1 MLPASPANKLARPRI
16 LAQLVTKVSVQLA
29 SAAVAATVVAAYA
42 PAASAQ
48 DDTPAAANV
57 PPAAPGAVTTDDTA
71 PAPVIKY
78 TVKIDAPKDIEELLE
93 SNLDLERFRNSPRMT
108 REQLFRLVRAAP
120 EQIRTLVSTSG
131 YYTPEV
137 SVQFDRTA
145 TPAVVQV
152 KVVPGEPVKVGETD
166 LVLEGFAPVPDLP
179 ADQQFDAE
187 GLKASWPL
195 KKGTVF
201 RQDEWE
207 GAKRAILRQVVQT
220 RYPRAQ
226 LTDSRATV
234 DPEQHVANLRVVLD
248 SGPEMR
254 FGELR
259 IEGLKRYPDTVVRNL
274 NSIKPG
280 DYYSEA
286 ALQAYQSKLQDT
298 GYFASV
304 EVSADLSA
312 VLDQQLAVAET
323 KADAK
328 ADPEADAAAD
338 PVVKQQQAT
347 SMAPLPLL
355 VRVTENKR
363 KNVSAGVGFSTNTG
377 NRVSTTYDDLQV
389 FGVRLKSALTLETKK
404 QTAKVDAYFPITP
417 DGYNHSIGVTYER
430 SDIAGETTA
439 VSSVAGKRA
448 WGTPLLERSF
458 TLELL
463 SETKSVDNIPK
474 STSKSL
480 PLTYAVTWR
489 RLDNLLLPTKGYAIN
504 AQIGGALLPV
514 LTDEKFLRGYLR
526 GVYYKPFG
534 ASSNII
540 LRAEA
545 GALGSGSKNGVP
557 SVFLFRAGGDQ
568 SVRGYAYQ
576 ELGVKEGDATIGGRY
591 LATASAEY
599 QYWFKPTWGA
609 AVFYDAGNAGDRVKD
624 LHPKSGYGVGA
635 RWKSPV
641 GPLNVD
647 VAYGHAVQKYRLH
660 FSLGFTF

>member
-1 MLPASPANKLARPRI
+1 M
-16 LAQLVTKVSVQLA
+16 AQEEQT
-29 SAAVAATVVAAYA
+29 
-42 PAASAQ
+42 
-48 DDTPAAANV
+48 
-57 PPAAPGAVTTDDTA
+57 TA
-71 PAPVIKY
+71 PAPVSEPATAPVATPAPVAASEASEATVAANAAPVIIKY
-78 TVKIDAPKDIEELLE
+78 TVRIDAPGDLKELLE
-93 SNLDLERFRNSPRMT
+93 DNLDLQRFRDSPRMT

-137 SVQFDRTA
+137 SVTFDRNA
-145 TPAVVQV
+145 TPAVVDV
-152 KVVPGEPVKVGETD
+152 KVVPGEPVRVGETD
-166 LVLEGFAPVPDLP
+166 LVLEGFAPNPEQP
-179 ADQQFDAE
+179 ADKQFDANA
-187 GLKASWPL
+187 LKASWPL

-234 DPEQHVANLRVVLD
+234 DPEAHTANLRVVLD

-274 NSIKPG
+274 NAIKPG

-312 VLDQQLAVAET
+312 VLDQQLATAEGEPGAPAT
-323 KADAK
+323 T
-328 ADPEADAAAD
+328 AA
-338 PVVKQQQAT
+338 
-347 SMAPLPLL
+347 SMEPLPLL

-363 KNVSAGVGFSTNTG
+363 KNVSAGVGISTNTG
-377 NRVSTTYDDLQV
+377 NRASVTYDDLQV
-389 FGVRLKSALTLETKK
+389 FGLRMKSALTLETKK
-404 QTAKVDAYFPITP
+404 QTAKADLYFPITP
-417 DGYNHSIGVTYER
+417 EGYNHSIGVTYER
-430 SDIAGETTA
+430 SDIAGEVTA
-439 VSSVAGKRA
+439 VSSIAGKRA

-463 SETKSVDNIPK
+463 SETKSVGALPK
-474 STSKSL
+474 VTSKSL

-504 AQIGGALLPV
+504 AQIGGAVLPV
-514 LTDEKFLRGYLR
+514 LTDEKFVRGYLR

>member
-1 MLPASPANKLARPRI
+1 M
-16 LAQLVTKVSVQLA
+16 AQEEQT
-29 SAAVAATVVAAYA
+29 
-42 PAASAQ
+42 
-48 DDTPAAANV
+48 
-57 PPAAPGAVTTDDTA
+57 TA
-71 PAPVIKY
+71 PAPLTEPATAPVTTPAAVPASEATVAANAAPVIIKY
-78 TVKIDAPKDIEELLE
+78 TVRIDAPGDLKELLE
-93 SNLDLERFRNSPRMT
+93 DNLDLQRFRDSPRMT

-137 SVQFDRTA
+137 SVTFDRNA
-145 TPAVVQV
+145 TPAVVDV
-152 KVVPGEPVKVGETD
+152 KVVPGEPVRVGETD
-166 LVLEGFAPVPDLP
+166 LVLEGFAPNPEQP
-179 ADQQFDAE
+179 ADKQFDATA
-187 GLKASWPL
+187 LKASWPL

-234 DPEQHVANLRVVLD
+234 DPEEHTANLRVVLD

-274 NSIKPG
+274 NAIKPG

-312 VLDQQLAVAET
+312 VLDQQLATAEGE
-323 KADAK
+323 
-328 ADPEADAAAD
+328 PAAPSTTA
-338 PVVKQQQAT
+338 A
-347 SMAPLPLL
+347 SMEPLPLL

-363 KNVSAGVGFSTNTG
+363 KNVSAGVGISTNTG
-377 NRVSTTYDDLQV
+377 NRASVTYDDLQV
-389 FGVRLKSALTLETKK
+389 FGLRMKSALTLETKK
-404 QTAKVDAYFPITP
+404 QTAKTDLYFPITP
-417 DGYNHSIGVTYER
+417 EGYNHSIGLTYER
-430 SDIAGETTA
+430 SDIAGEVTA
-439 VSSVAGKRA
+439 VSSIAGKRA

-463 SETKSVDNIPK
+463 SETKSVGAIPK
-474 STSKSL
+474 VTSKSL

-504 AQIGGALLPV
+504 AQIGGAVLPV
-514 LTDEKFLRGYLR
+514 LTDEKFVRGYLR

>member
-1 MLPASPANKLARPRI
+1 M
-16 LAQLVTKVSVQLA
+16 AQEEQT
-29 SAAVAATVVAAYA
+29 
-42 PAASAQ
+42 
-48 DDTPAAANV
+48 
-57 PPAAPGAVTTDDTA
+57 TA
-71 PAPVIKY
+71 PAPLTEPATAPVTTPAAVPASEATVAANAAPVIIKY
-78 TVKIDAPKDIEELLE
+78 TVRIDAPGDLKELLE
-93 SNLDLERFRNSPRMT
+93 DNLDLQRFRDSPRMT

-137 SVQFDRTA
+137 SVTFDRNA
-145 TPAVVQV
+145 APAVVDV
-152 KVVPGEPVKVGETD
+152 KVVPGEPVRVGETD
-166 LVLEGFAPVPDLP
+166 LVLEGFAPNPEQP
-179 ADQQFDAE
+179 ADKQFDATA
-187 GLKASWPL
+187 LKASWPL

-234 DPEQHVANLRVVLD
+234 DPEEHTANLRVVLD

-274 NSIKPG
+274 NAIKPG

-312 VLDQQLAVAET
+312 VLDQQLATAEGEPGAPAT
-323 KADAK
+323 T
-328 ADPEADAAAD
+328 AAA
-338 PVVKQQQAT
+338 
-347 SMAPLPLL
+347 MEPLPLL

-363 KNVSAGVGFSTNTG
+363 KNVSAGVGISTNTG
-377 NRVSTTYDDLQV
+377 NRASVTYDDLQV
-389 FGVRLKSALTLETKK
+389 FGLRMKSALTLETKK
-404 QTAKVDAYFPITP
+404 QTAKADLYFPITP
-417 DGYNHSIGVTYER
+417 EGYNHSIGVTYER
-430 SDIAGETTA
+430 SDIAGEVTA
-439 VSSVAGKRA
+439 VSSIAGKRA

-463 SETKSVDNIPK
+463 SETKSVGAIPK
-474 STSKSL
+474 VTSKSL

-504 AQIGGALLPV
+504 AQIGGAVLPV
-514 LTDEKFLRGYLR
+514 LTDEKFVRGYLR